1 MKTTFSIF
9 LLGLSVLTPL
19 TLQAQTDSLRQ
30 GHFMGYVI
38 ENGDT
43 LYVESLPPVYI
54 YNRNAKKDGRIWRD
68 FYRTVHNFAKAYP
81 YALQARER
89 MDTADSILA
98 AGSFSAMERERFLA
112 QTEKDLFAEFEAPL
126 KKLTFT
132 QGRMLLRLID
142 REIGQTSFAVVKN
155 YRGGLTASFWQ
166 GVARIFGA
174 DMKKPYDKYGEDK
187 VLEELVRM
195 YHDGRFYYLYFSL
208 FGPPKDTNISPY
220 GTRRVN

>member
-9 LLGLSVLTPL
+9 LWGLSVLTPL

-30 GHFMGYVI
+30 GHLMGYVI

-43 LYVESLPPVYI
+43 LFVESLPPVYV

-126 KKLTFT
+126 KKLT
-132 QGRMLLRLID
+132 
-142 REIGQTSFAVVKN
+142 
-155 YRGGLTASFWQ
+155 
-166 GVARIFGA
+166 
-174 DMKKPYDKYGEDK
+174 
-187 VLEELVRM
+187 
-195 YHDGRFYYLYFSL
+195 
-208 FGPPKDTNISPY
+208 
-220 GTRRVN
+220 